1 MDTFDQTQLF
11 VRLRKILPK
20 NPLDWTCQETIK
32 FIQFA
37 NMHIYEAHFAKKQ
50 VDGKKMIKSY
60 STYNYEKFKEK
71 TQAPSLLHYQK
82 FLIWTH
88 ILKENYEKFLQ
99 SVNTHK
105 NLFDHSKYSPQLQNQ
120 IISIKYSNSITLSPQ
135 TSQRNGQLSNQS
147 SSQQNTANKIKGNK
161 GVFEFPEEA
170 NINLNNSGNLNLSSN
185 SISNQP
191 QQNQGQNDQ
200 FVLAQYTRN
209 PNTETNQQNSQNFKQ
224 NMQCSTFNST
234 SNNSSQQLSQQSFQE
249 TNDIFKKIT
258 ENFTQPEVISQK
270 LMELIEESKGN
281 KKFQSSKTRFFSR
294 CIKTTD
300 RQKKKMIELIEKLS
314 SEKCFLM
321 WNTRMI
327 HSLLQLIQ
335 FNTLLPIVDTWGL
348 DGFIIQLVLPLYSV
362 RQIEL
367 AFECK
372 HDDTEKIFWLAD
384 IFNAIKYTEQY
395 QFFSSSF
402 KADPL
407 NLSSLSSSGGIQD
420 KSKDNILHQQIQ
432 NLMNTNNNNLNSSL
446 ILNVPPKKLS
456 IDTLDS
462 NDQSASQNLD
472 KQYLN
477 DINSKKENWQHN
489 SSNLTPN
496 LKQKQE
502 QSSFMISNQEANKG
516 NRKGSEEFTLAT
528 MANHQKLEEK
538 NSKINHVEVKETIA
552 QDPISANNASAN
564 TEFGESVFYPDSII
578 QNSSQQRKRISINF
592 SKKDKTSN
600 RESITLNNQEV
611 KVQDISN
618 NQDSQFAES
627 TVLIQTDI
635 QMENTF
641 NVGLDMNRC
650 QSESIQYFNPPS
662 NQTKNS
668 MLHTIEE
675 KDKSAESQSLADSMM
690 NSTKM
695 SSIPNVANKDNKFV
709 ESGVFAGTQT
719 IQGKMQKNIVDVLG
733 TSTYIQNNQQLQN
746 QEQFQESVIL
756 TSSSC
761 SNNYNSQSYQNKEEK
776 LFSKIDNCVTPKN
789 LQNVF
794 ADSIMLTSDQ
804 QKNDSN
810 FPKSN
815 PSLLYQKT
823 VSIPTTQLCSQDSM
837 VSTPLQSRTSNQI
850 SEFCDSVLIE
860 PTQNQFGKGK
870 ALNQQEKF
878 QESIV
883 LPQNNTNKN
892 NNNNQFQ
899 DSVTFPIQN
908 NFQKSQ
914 IPTKPSIQNQ
924 DKNNFQNKTNKIEDE
939 FAESTLCNNNF
950 NGQSQHIN
958 QFQESTLITPLQ
970 GNNSNTN
977 NNNKNNNHPQ
987 MLRQVRGVSEFQ
999 ESTLINPMNFN
1010 KNDSQPT
1017 NQFQESTLI
1026 NPMQN
1031 NFQKQTE
1038 QFQESTLINPKQT
1051 NKQPNQFYESQLLMN
1066 AQGGNVKDN
1075 SQFQESTIINPQ
1087 SQKSNQS
1094 KQSFVQDRNFRQS
1107 IVRNV
1112 NGEIDFNKSVIFN
1125 NQNLFSQKVQ
1135 NQNKQDNNQTEDAA
1149 NKNKQDAASICN
1161 STATVQEQNNY
1172 RQSINQN
1179 QSFTLEERQTQQIF
1193 NKRVKS
1199 NKSQEYQILM
1209 NQLAKKTPT
1218 LIFNPFDLT
1227 PLKKSF
1233 YMRIRIKSPD
1243 GSIHIDHSVTTDG
1256 ASFGRHE
1263 NNLVNFPKENM
1274 ISSYHAEIFFDNL
1287 SFYLRDKGSKQGT
1300 FIKMKEINLKKNML
1314 IQLSVSSEIKIIEL
1328 DEEKGKIQIE
1338 TKRNQIRKT
1347 YDYILQEQ
1355 QDLKFGRDKEKCD
1368 ILIKEQSISGIH
1380 AKIVYSQKKFIMYDQ
1395 DSLNGIWLRMSQKGE
1410 VSEPFLITP
1419 EFSFRICLINIQ
1431 VIKLSYPKALQ
1442 Q

>member
-20 NPLDWTCQETIK
+20 SPLDWTCQETIK

-37 NMHIYEAHFAKKQ
+37 NMSIYEAHFAKKQ

-60 STYNYEKFKEK
+60 SAYNYEKFKDK
-71 TQAPSLLHYQK
+71 TQVPSLLHYQK

-88 ILKENYEKFLQ
+88 ILKENYDKFLQ
-99 SVNTHK
+99 SVNAHK
-105 NLFDHSKYSPQLQNQ
+105 HLFDHSKYSPQQQNQ

-135 TSQRNGQLSNQS
+135 TSQKNGQLSNQS
-147 SSQQNTANKIKGNK
+147 SAQSSTANKIQGNK
-161 GVFEFPEEA
+161 GVFEFPEDA
-170 NINLNNSGNLNLSSN
+170 SSNLNNSGNLNLSSN
-185 SISNQP
+185 SLSNQP
-191 QQNQGQNDQ
+191 QQPNQGQNDQ

-209 PNTETNQQNSQNFKQ
+209 PNNEINQSNSQNFKQ
-224 NMQCSTFNST
+224 SVQSSTYNST

-258 ENFTQPEVISQK
+258 ENFAQPEQLSLK
-270 LMELIEESKGN
+270 LMEMIEESKGN
-281 KKFQSSKTRFFSR
+281 KKFQPSKTRLFSR
-294 CIKTTD
+294 CIKTTE

-321 WNTRMI
+321 WNTRMV
-327 HSLLQLIQ
+327 HSLLQLIS
-335 FNTLLPIVDTWGL
+335 FNTLFPIVEQWGL

-372 HDDTEKIFWLAD
+372 HEDTEKIFWLSD

-395 QFFSSSF
+395 QFFSSSY
-402 KADPL
+402 KVDPL
-407 NLSSLSSSGGIQD
+407 NISSLSSSGGLQD
-420 KSKDNILHQQIQ
+420 KSKDNILYQQIQ
-432 NLMNTNNNNLNSSL
+432 NLMNNNNNNLNSSL
-446 ILNVPPKKLS
+446 ILNIPPKKLS

-477 DINSKKENWQHN
+477 DMSSKKENWQHN

-502 QSSFMISNQEANKG
+502 QPSFMISNQEANKG

-528 MANHQKLEEK
+528 TANHQSNQKPQQQQQVEEK
-538 NSKINHVEVKETIA
+538 NSNLSHVEIKESID
-552 QDPISANNASAN
+552 QDPASAQN
-564 TEFGESVFYPDSII
+564 IPGNPEFGESVFYPESII
-578 QNSSQQRKRISINF
+578 QNSSQQKKRISINF
-592 SKKDKTSN
+592 NKKEKTS
-600 RESITLNNQEV
+600 RESITLNSLQAKIQEI
-611 KVQDISN
+611 QT

-627 TVLIQTDI
+627 TILIETDN
-635 QMENTF
+635 QMQNTF
-641 NVGLDMNRC
+641 NVGLDINRC

-668 MLHTIEE
+668 MLQTIEE

-695 SSIPNVANKDNKFV
+695 SSIPNVANKDKKFI

-719 IQGKMQKNIVDVLG
+719 NQGKMQKNIVDVLG
-733 TSTYIQNNQQLQN
+733 TSTYIQNSKQLQN

-756 TSSSC
+756 TNSSC
-761 SNNYNSQSYQNKEEK
+761 SNNYNSQPQNNKEDK
-776 LFSKIDNCVTPKN
+776 IFSKTDNCVTPKN

-794 ADSIMLTSDQ
+794 ADSVMLTSDQ
-804 QKNDSN
+804 QMNDSN

-815 PSLLYQKT
+815 PSLSYQKT
-823 VSIPTTQLCSQDSM
+823 QSITAAQLCSQGSM
-837 VSTPLQSRTSNQI
+837 VSTPIQSGANNQI

-860 PTQNQFGKGK
+860 PTQTHFGKGK
-870 ALNQQEKF
+870 TQNQEEQL
-878 QESIV
+878 QESII
-883 LPQNNTNKN
+883 LPQNNMN
-892 NNNNQFQ
+892 NINNNQFQ

-908 NFQKSQ
+908 NFQKNQ
-914 IPTKPSIQNQ
+914 IQKLQQQNQ
-924 DKNNFQNKTNKIEDE
+924 QKNNAQNKTNKIEDQ

-950 NGQSQHIN
+950 NGQSQYIN
-958 QFQESTLITPLQ
+958 QFQESTLITPLS
-970 GNNSNTN
+970 GNNNSNN
-977 NNNKNNNHPQ
+977 NQNYNNTQ

-999 ESTLINPMNFN
+999 ESTLINPINFN
-1010 KNDSQPT
+1010 KNDSKNQQPS

-1026 NPMQN
+1026 NPIQQN
-1031 NFQKQTE
+1031 KTE

-1051 NKQPNQFYESQLLMN
+1051 NKPTQQFFESQYLMN
-1066 AQGGNVKDN
+1066 TQGGNERESV
-1075 SQFQESTIINPQ
+1075 QLQESTIINPQ
-1087 SQKSNQS
+1087 PQKSNQS

-1125 NQNLFSQKVQ
+1125 NQNLYCQKAQ
-1135 NQNKQDNNQTEDAA
+1135 NQNKQDNFQIEDVPSPAQTKSTASTELAS
-1149 NKNKQDAASICN
+1149 NKQSF
-1161 STATVQEQNNY
+1161 SH
-1172 RQSINQN
+1172 N
-1179 QSFTLEERQTQQIF
+1179 QSFYLEDRQTQQF
-1193 NKRVKS
+1193 FKRPKS

-1209 NQLAKKTPT
+1209 NQLAKKTPS
-1218 LIFNPFDLT
+1218 LIFNPFDFT
-1227 PLKKSF
+1227 PLKKS
-1233 YMRIRIKSPD
+1233 YCMRIRIKSPD

-1256 ASFGRHE
+1256 ATFGRHE
-1263 NNLVNFPKENM
+1263 NNIVNFPKENM

-1287 SFYLRDKGSKQGT
+1287 QFYLRDKGSKQGT
-1300 FIKMKEINLKKNML
+1300 FIKMKEISLKKNML
-1314 IQLSVSSEIKIIEL
+1314 IQLSVSSEIKILEL
-1328 DEEKGKIQIE
+1328 DEEKGEIQIE
-1338 TKRNQIRKT
+1338 TKTIQKKSNYNRT
-1347 YDYILQEQ
+1347 LGEQ
-1355 QDLKFGRDKEKCD
+1355 QEIKFGRDKEKCD
-1368 ILIKEQSISGIH
+1368 IPIKEQSISGIH

-1395 DSLNGIWLRMSQKGE
+1395 DSLNGIWLRMSQKQE

-1419 EFSFRICLINIQ
+1419 DFSFRICLINIQ
-1431 VIKLSYPKALQ
+1431 VIKLSQPKMIQ